1 MNARSLEVAS
11 IVATAERLAERV
23 DDRFENRGINRLAG
37 DLVAL
42 ARETQSRIETAYR
55 PHWGLRV
62 TTALIVVAGAAVLAV
77 SATRVSLGSDIE
89 GIDEWLA
96 VVQNGIQDVVFI
108 GIAVA
113 FLVTIESR
121 LRRRNVLT
129 ALHQLRSVAHV
140 IDMHQLT
147 KDPDSSSHPER
158 QTEHSPERDL
168 DRWQLSRY
176 LDYCSEMLSLTS
188 KLAALYAQA
197 STDATVLA
205 AVREIEDLTGTLSSK
220 IWQKIMVLDV
230 LDSE

>member
-1 MNARSLEVAS
+1 VKARSLEVAS
-11 IVATAERLAERV
+11 ILATAERLSERV
-23 DDRFENRGINRLAG
+23 DDRFHERGINKLATE
-37 DLVAL
+37 LVAL
-42 ARETQSRIETAYR
+42 ARDTQYRIETTHR
-55 PHWGLRV
+55 PHWGLRIAIAV
-62 TTALIVVAGAAVLAV
+62 VVAAGVVVLTV
-77 SATRVSLGSDIE
+77 SASRVSLGSDIS

-96 VVQNGIQDVVFI
+96 VVQNGIQDIVFI

-113 FLVTIESR
+113 FLVTIEHR
-121 LRRRNVLT
+121 LRRRNVLS

-147 KDPDSSSHPER
+147 KDPDMSSHPER

-205 AVREIEDLTGTLSSK
+205 AVREIEDLTGTLSNK

-230 LDSE
+230 LEAD